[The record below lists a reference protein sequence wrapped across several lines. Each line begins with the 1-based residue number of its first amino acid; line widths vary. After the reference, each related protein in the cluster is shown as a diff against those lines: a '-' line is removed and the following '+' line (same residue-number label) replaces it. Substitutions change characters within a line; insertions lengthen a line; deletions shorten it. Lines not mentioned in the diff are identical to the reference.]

1 MTYKL
6 KITETCLSLL
16 EKITDKRIQS
26 ASLDKIE
33 GLGIDPEKQGKALV
47 KELAGFRSIHASG
60 RYRIIFKIEKDPYV
74 VWVVAAGIR
83 KEGDQKDIYKLAK
96 KLLKLGL
103 IDYEISR

>member
-1 MTYKL
+1 LTYKL

-26 ASLDKIE
+26 AILDKIE

>member
-1 MTYKL
+1 MNYKI

-26 ASLDKIE
+26 SILEKIE
-33 GLGIDPEKQGKALV
+33 GLAIDPEKQGKALV
-47 KELAGFRSIHASG
+47 KEMAGFRSIHASG
-60 RYRIIFKIEKDPYV
+60 RYRIIFKIEKDLDV
-74 VWVVAAGIR
+74 VWIVATGIR

-103 IDYEISR
+103 IDPLT

>member
-1 MTYKL
+1 MTYKV

-26 ASLDKIE
+26 AILDKIE
-33 GLGIDPEKQGKALV
+33 GLGIDPEKQGKSLV
-47 KELAGFRSIHASG
+47 KELVGFRSIHASG
-60 RYRIIFKIEKDPYV
+60 RYRIIFEIGKDPNV
-74 VWVVAAGIR
+74 VWIVAAGIR

-103 IDYEISR
+103 IDH

>member
-26 ASLDKIE
+26 AILDKIE